1 MKVNDYSVNYY
12 LNKGQRYA
20 LHNLWH
26 DDSIVTKVA
35 DKSNGMLNCDT
46 VYHLLEYQKQPSD
59 EKVYEK
65 VKRILLEKVTKWI
78 NSNFTKNGP
87 Q

>member
-1 MKVNDYSVNYY
+1 
-12 LNKGQRYA
+12 
-20 LHNLWH
+20 
-26 DDSIVTKVA
+26 
-35 DKSNGMLNCDT
+35 MLNCDT
-46 VYHLLEYQKQPSD
+46 VYHLLEYQKQPSE

-65 VKRILLEKVTKWI
+65 VERVLLEKVTKWI